1 MSWFFSFLIQP
12 FRICLLARHFR
23 ILESQR
29 DFSGHINSQG
39 SSSKPRGDCKPL
51 GRKLTH
57 SFILQIFL
65 VGLLFTRFLH
75 QAQGTAWHSTTDSL
89 GNQTLILELY
99 LHQYTYSSPQSYDRC
114 HLQVQQ
120 MWKLRPRELSNLK
133 GYLSRVQIQTEAAHL
148 QSLFFS
154 LFLPSFLIWK
164 LSNPQNLPV
173 WSSEYQILITWHQ
186 LLKVCHVHFITLFLY
201 KFLLDHLRVS
211 CRHPNSSLNTSVCIV
226 VIYCCV
232 TNYPPPKHHDL
243 IKQILIISQCGGQ
256 ESGWSLLAGSSASG
270 SITKLESRPKLG
282 LYLCEVS
289 LY

>member
-1 MSWFFSFLIQP
+1 MSWFFFFLIQP
-12 FRICLLARHFR
+12 FRICFLARHFR

-29 DFSGHINSQG
+29 DFSGHINSHR

-51 GRKLTH
+51 VRKLTH

-99 LHQYTYSSPQSYDRC
+99 LHQSTYSSPQSYDRC

-120 MWKLRPRELSNLK
+120 MWKLRHRELSNPK
-133 GYLSRVQIQTEAAHL
+133 GYLSRVQIQTVAARL
-148 QSLFFS
+148 QSLFSS

-173 WSSEYQILITWHQ
+173 WSSEYQIPVTWQQ
-186 LLKVCHVHFITLFLY
+186 LLQVCHVRFITLFINFCLTIWE
-201 KFLLDHLRVS
+201 FS
-211 CRHPNSSLNTSVCIV
+211 CRHPNSSSLNTSVCIV
-226 VIYCCV
+226 VIYFCV
-232 TNYPPPKHHDL
+232 TNYPPKTSWLDKTNTYYITVWRAGIWMKLVSWVLCFRVHH
-243 IKQILIISQCGGQ
+243 
-256 ESGWSLLAGSSASG
+256 
-270 SITKLESRPKLG
+270 
-282 LYLCEVS
+282 
-289 LY
+289 